1 MQNQIVN
8 SFTNILHEFQPD
20 ELAYLS
26 LTTKIELPFRD
37 RWAYSMY
44 KEFKNTNTVVSR
56 EWKRTDLA
64 LLENGS
70 PSALIELKAMY
81 SFDAAL
87 KSYDIS
93 GFTDAMSRDE
103 EKAKQLAEENT
114 EIFTVLLATHPEKNI
129 DSSLSGIVKY
139 DTGINKAIKR
149 FKSSSAVKDEAIKAV
164 NSNMKKRNIIM
175 QGELIAGRAFGIDTL
190 ILYWIVKV

>member
-1 MQNQIVN
+1 MQNKIIN
-8 SFTNILHEFQPD
+8 SFRNILHEFQPD

-37 RWAYSMY
+37 RWAYSMF
-44 KEFKNTNTVVSR
+44 KEFKETNTVVSR

-87 KSYDIS
+87 KPNDIA

-103 EKAKQLAEENT
+103 EKAKQLAEKNT
-114 EIFTVLLATHPEKNI
+114 EIYTVLLATHPEKNI

-139 DTGINKAIKR
+139 DNGINKAIKLL
-149 FKSSSAVKDEAIKAV
+149 KSSNAVKDKAIKAV
-164 NSNMKKRNIIM
+164 NLNMNKRNIIL
-175 QGELIAGRAFGIDTL
+175 QGELNAGNAFGIDTV